1 MVSFF
6 DALKN
11 FYLKAFKFK
20 GRATRA
26 EFWWVALYQA
36 LVYALLILLDGVGI
50 DPRAVGGLF
59 VLVNIIPNLSL
70 QIRRLHDVGLS
81 TGVFILIIVASVIF
95 NFLAM
100 ALPLF
105 SICTFVL
112 SIYLLVQ
119 NLKHGDKNDNE
130 FGPNPYAITLDCI
143 TESYDTHTSNVT
155 TKENDSTYIDVDL
168 K

>member
-11 FYLKAFKFK
+11 FYLQTFKFK

-26 EFWWVALYQA
+26 EFWWVALYQT

-50 DPRAVGGLF
+50 DPSAIGGLF
-59 VLVNIIPNLSL
+59 VLVNLIPNLSL

-81 TGVFILIIVASVIF
+81 TGVFILIIVASVFF
-95 NFLAM
+95 NFLSM

-119 NLKHGDKNDNE
+119 NLKHGEKNDNDY
-130 FGPNPYAITLDCI
+130 GPNPYAITLDCI
-143 TESYDTHTSNVT
+143 TETCDTHTSNVK
-155 TKENDSTYIDVDL
+155 TKENETTYIDVDL